1 MTMTI
6 MALNKDSLKLRLID
20 FGDTSYVQLV
30 PGN

>member
-1 MTMTI
+1 

>member
-1 MTMTI
+1 
-6 MALNKDSLKLRLID
+6 LNKDSLKLRLID